1 MDIVLCSARDVS
13 QGQDAVDALQAAV
26 LDGQLGRGDSMH
38 ALQRVLALR
47 SRLG

>member
-1 MDIVLCSARDVS
+1 MDIVLCSARSVS

-26 LDGQLGRGDSMH
+26 ANGQLDQGAAIH

-47 SRLG
+47 GSVG

>member
-1 MDIVLCSARDVS
+1 LCSARDIS

-26 LDGQLGRGDSMH
+26 ADRQLDRGDAIQ

-47 SRLG
+47 GKAG